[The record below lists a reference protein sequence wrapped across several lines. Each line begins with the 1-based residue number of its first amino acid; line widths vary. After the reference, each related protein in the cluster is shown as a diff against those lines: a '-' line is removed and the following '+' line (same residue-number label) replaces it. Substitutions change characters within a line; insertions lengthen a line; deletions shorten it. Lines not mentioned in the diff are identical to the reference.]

1 MNCKKRLCYYL
12 IYLIICLIICLIIL
26 LIAAISSVAAK
37 KNCNKFSNP
46 GYREK

>member
-1 MNCKKRLCYYL
+1 MNCQKRLCYYL
-12 IYLIICLIICLIIL
+12 TYLIICLISF
-26 LIAAISSVAAK
+26 LIAAILSVAAK